1 MNNCNHLDTTGQ
13 DWANHLSHEI
23 SGNGS
28 LFLIALLPGGLDM
41 EALRQAA
48 ADLTQLQPV
57 LGCRFDDSQDPPRW
71 VPQED
76 AVQVAEM
83 AAECLQEG
91 LRQVTQTPS
100 PLHARLIIT
109 LLTTPRQTALCLGFD
124 HAATDASGAK
134 GCLALLSQ
142 CYNARLAGRPIK
154 TAAADRSEKQVF
166 DGCGI
171 PDYRM
176 VLKRDAPA
184 PGPIATL
191 PFTSLEGGETAYRW
205 LSLPLNQVQQP
216 GATVNDRLLA
226 AYAMAAAKAQAEPV
240 PVELHFTVDLR
251 RYLEEN
257 AAPAAANLSGM
268 ETVRA
273 DIAPEASFHDVL
285 EIIRAQTAQIKA
297 GRPGLASAAMMC
309 YMRAMPYHTAREA
322 LRLAGQKSRALGM
335 AAPIL
340 SNFRLFVPENL
351 VFGGT
356 AVTDILPLPPA
367 MRAPAFLLGA
377 GSFGGKLTLSAG
389 FYPRERAADSV
400 ERLLQ
405 TIRDIL
411 MHAEPI

>member
-1 MNNCNHLDTTGQ
+1 MKSNSILETTGQ

-23 SGNGS
+23 SGNGC
-28 LFLIALLPGGLDM
+28 LFLIALLPCGLDM

-57 LGCRFDDSQDPPRW
+57 LGCRFDDSQDPPLW
-71 VPQED
+71 GPQED

-83 AAECLQEG
+83 AAECFQEG

-124 HAATDASGAK
+124 HAATDAGGAK

-142 CYNARLAGRPIK
+142 CYNDRLAGRPIK

-176 VLKRDAPA
+176 ALKREAPA
-184 PGPIATL
+184 PGLIATL

-205 LSLPLNQVQQP
+205 LSLPLSHLRQP

-226 AYAMAAAKAQAEPV
+226 AYAMAAANAQAEPV

-273 DIAPEASFHDVL
+273 DIEPEASFHDVL
-285 EIIRAQTAQIKA
+285 EIIRTQTAQIKA
-297 GRPGLASAAMMC
+297 GRPGLASAAMLC
-309 YMRAMPYHTAREA
+309 YMRAMPYHTAREL
-322 LRLAGQKSRALGM
+322 LRLAGQKSRASGI

-340 SNFRLFVPENL
+340 SNFGLLAPENL
-351 VFGGT
+351 AFGGA

-377 GSFGGKLTLSAG
+377 GSYSGMLTLSAG

-411 MHAEPI
+411 MDAAKK